1 MTILEKIY
9 KNNNKQALDDILNH
23 YKNNWYWVVNYIYFA
38 NLIKCGILSN
48 KNLDI
53 NYLKSLKDCD
63 FLLPDGIALK
73 MYYEKYFKI
82 KLHNLNWT
90 DFWEFLISFLNPL
103 DINLILYWA
112 KKEVIEKSIIYLK
125 NKYNLDVFYSQDW
138 YSEFDFEK
146 IKSLPKDKINI
157 FLLWLWT
164 PKQEKWA
171 FLHIEDIKKYNLLTF
186 SQWWTFD
193 FWAWEEKRAPK
204 IIQNLKLEWL
214 FRFIL
219 NPKKNFSKV
228 INSLYVF
235 YYLYL
240 KK

>member
-9 KNNNKQALDDILNH
+9 KNNNKHALDDILEL
-23 YKNNWYWVVNYIYFA
+23 YKKKWYWVINYIYFA
-38 NLIKCGILSN
+38 NLIKCWILSW
-48 KNLDI
+48 KNIDT
-53 NYLKSLKDCD
+53 NYFQSLKECD

-90 DFWEFLISFLNPL
+90 DFWEFLISSLNPK

-112 KKEVIEKSIIYLK
+112 KEEVVEKSIIYLK
-125 NKYNLDVFYSQDW
+125 DKYDLDVFYAQNW
-138 YSEFDFEK
+138 YSDFDFEK
-146 IKSLPKDKINI
+146 LKNLDKDKINI

-171 FLHIEDIKKYNLLTF
+171 LWHIEDIKKYKLLTF

-204 IIQNLKLEWL
+204 IIQDLKLEWM

-219 NPKKNFSKV
+219 NPRKNFYKV
-228 INSLYVF
+228 VNSFYVF
-235 YYLYL
+235 YYLYF